1 MTTIKEVAKQSG
13 FSQATIS
20 RLFKGDET
28 LSITEETK
36 NIIIN
41 TALAMGFDRSKIKTT
56 LEKIVFLFWIT
67 KQEEV
72 QDVYFSK
79 LRTTIEKYAKL
90 NNMSVQI
97 LTHEAGINAIPKNIS
112 GFIGLGSF
120 STKEIKQL
128 KKRCPNGVLLE
139 INPQPEL
146 FDTVKPDS
154 RRITQRAINHFIAA
168 GYTKIGFI
176 GGTYHNPDTRTTE
189 PDLREIT
196 FRQYLAE
203 NNLLND
209 KYIFAKGNFS
219 VPQGVSL
226 ADEMVRTLGD
236 DLPEAIFISS
246 DTIAVGAL
254 QSLNRHNIQIPN
266 QLAIISM
273 NDNDIAKFVSPP
285 LTTYR
290 INVEEI
296 ARTAVDLLV
305 DQIVYPRRTTKTV
318 LLNSELVVRESFVD

>member
-1 MTTIKEVAKQSG
+1 MAE
-13 FSQATIS
+13 
-20 RLFKGDET
+20 KG
-28 LSITEETK
+28 
-36 NIIIN
+36 
-41 TALAMGFDRSKIKTT
+41 
-56 LEKIVFLFWIT
+56 
-67 KQEEV
+67 
-72 QDVYFSK
+72 
-79 LRTTIEKYAKL
+79 
-90 NNMSVQI
+90 
-97 LTHEAGINAIPKNIS
+97 
-112 GFIGLGSF
+112 
-120 STKEIKQL
+120 
-128 KKRCPNGVLLE
+128 
-139 INPQPEL
+139 
-146 FDTVKPDS
+146 
-154 RRITQRAINHFIAA
+154 
-168 GYTKIGFI
+168 
-176 GGTYHNPDTRTTE
+176 
-189 PDLREIT
+189 
-196 FRQYLAE
+196 
-203 NNLLND
+203 LLND
-209 KYIFAKGNFS
+209 KYIFAKGDFS
-219 VPQGVSL
+219 VPQGVFL

>member
-168 GYTKIGFI
+168 GFTKIGFI
-176 GGTYHNPDTRTTE
+176 GGT
-189 PDLREIT
+189 
-196 FRQYLAE
+196 
-203 NNLLND
+203 
-209 KYIFAKGNFS
+209 
-219 VPQGVSL
+219 
-226 ADEMVRTLGD
+226 
-236 DLPEAIFISS
+236 
-246 DTIAVGAL
+246 
-254 QSLNRHNIQIPN
+254 
-266 QLAIISM
+266 
-273 NDNDIAKFVSPP
+273 
-285 LTTYR
+285 
-290 INVEEI
+290 
-296 ARTAVDLLV
+296 
-305 DQIVYPRRTTKTV
+305 
-318 LLNSELVVRESFVD
+318 